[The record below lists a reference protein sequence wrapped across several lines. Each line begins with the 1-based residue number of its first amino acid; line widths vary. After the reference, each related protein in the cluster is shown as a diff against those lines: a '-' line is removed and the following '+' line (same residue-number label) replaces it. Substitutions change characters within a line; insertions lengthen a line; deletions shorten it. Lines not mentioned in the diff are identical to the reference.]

1 MKRESPHASPKLLG
15 AWWARRGSN
24 VESSSTLFL
33 LTCRSKTVHST
44 GAVPVRVAAP
54 LPILQKPGSCNTPDP
69 KFDFRLVSKSQLL
82 PCASMVRSSASCRL
96 RDCPATLAV
105 RALEYGYLS
114 MHPAFP
120 AATAP

>member
-33 LTCRSKTVHST
+33 LTCRSKTVHSRPD
-44 GAVPVRVAAP
+44 AVPVLVAAP

-82 PCASMVRSSASCRL
+82 PRASMMRSS
-96 RDCPATLAV
+96 V
-105 RALEYGYLS
+105 LS
-114 MHPAFP
+114 PP
-120 AATAP
+120 

>member
-54 LPILQKPGSCNTPDP
+54 LPIWQKPGSCNTPDP

-82 PCASMVRSSASCRL
+82 PRASMVRSS
-96 RDCPATLAV
+96 V
-105 RALEYGYLS
+105 LS
-114 MHPAFP
+114 PP
-120 AATAP
+120 